1 MTWNDATAYASWA
14 TKALPNSRRWEK
26 AALCGNAWE
35 WCSTES
41 EPGRRE
47 LKGSAFTSP
56 FFRVTPSTFNDA
68 PATMLDDDTGFRCVV
83 PAETM
88 RALSPAEIL

>member
-1 MTWNDATAYASWA
+1 M
-14 TKALPNSRRWEK
+14 
-26 AALCGNAWE
+26 CGNAWE
-35 WCSTES
+35 CCSTES

-47 LKGSAFTSP
+47 LKGGAFTSP

-68 PATMLDDDTGFRCVV
+68 PATMLDDVTGFRCVV

-88 RALSPAEIL
+88 RALPLAEIL